1 MHLYLSS
8 GMTHG
13 NSRGAKRGPVL
24 ASGWMKRL
32 YHRWLGLPFPGFA
45 FIGTLMALAAL
56 VTFGQLGRILDEGFA
71 FVLILMALGLPALF
85 LSERERVLKKRS

>member
-1 MHLYLSS
+1 
-8 GMTHG
+8 
-13 NSRGAKRGPVL
+13 
-24 ASGWMKRL
+24 
-32 YHRWLGLPFPGFA
+32 
-45 FIGTLMALAAL
+45 MALAAL